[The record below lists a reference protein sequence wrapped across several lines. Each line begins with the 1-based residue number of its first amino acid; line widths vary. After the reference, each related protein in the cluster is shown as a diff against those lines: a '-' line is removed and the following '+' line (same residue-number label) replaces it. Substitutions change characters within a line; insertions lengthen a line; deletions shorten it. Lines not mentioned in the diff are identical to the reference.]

1 MYYLGKHVSGTG
13 SAHDVSLAGWRVIG
27 DHHVTIGDT
36 LSLRIF
42 LPTVS
47 DPVQIDSA
55 TVQWVKGREFGLHM
69 GTLPLS
75 IQNAIKAFMHT
86 IAEPTHLDD

>member
-1 MYYLGKHVSGTG
+1 MYYLGKQVSGTG
-13 SAHDVSLAGWRVIG
+13 SAHDVSLAGWRIVG

-55 TVQWVKGREFGLHM
+55 TVQWVKGREFGLCM
-69 GTLPLS
+69 RNLTPS
-75 IQNAIKAFMHT
+75 IENAIKAFMHT
-86 IAEPTHLDD
+86 TVESTR